1 MKWNPSEIG
10 RFGFK
15 VGRTFEMSWFTL
27 WRREDH
33 YDLVLF
39 AMNDDDDEPVNTT
52 TPLPFEIGDRIIAQ
66 AYDSGHISTWEQSYN
81 IETDEGDPFTWS
93 LDIAAPD
100 ESILFITHGKG
111 GLPTSEDFAAVVAAV
126 RQAASDFG
134 KGFPEIDGLF

>member
-1 MKWNPSEIG
+1 MKWDPTEIG

-39 AMNDDDDEPVNTT
+39 AMGDDDDEPVNTT
-52 TPLPFEIGDRIIAQ
+52 TPIPFELGDRIITQ
-66 AYDSGHISTWEQSYN
+66 AYDSGHLDTWEQSYN
-81 IETDEGDPFTWS
+81 IETAESDPFTWS
-93 LDIAAPD
+93 LDIAALD

-111 GLPTSEDFAAVVAAV
+111 GLPKSEDFSAVVQAV
-126 RQAASDFG
+126 RQACADFG
-134 KGFPEIDGLF
+134 KGFPEIDNL